1 MLIKALQRQY
11 WMCEIGQ
18 SGIFFSNQDSGHR
31 ARVSLS
37 PKPLS
42 LPHSPFSSVIWI
54 YFNAS

>member
-11 WMCEIGQ
+11 WMCEIVQ
-18 SGIFFSNQDSGHR
+18 SGNFLSNQDSGHH

-42 LPHSPFSSVIWI
+42 LPHSPFSSVILV
-54 YFNAS
+54 YFNAP